1 MKKVGV
7 LVFIVIAIVLLS
19 ACSSTPEESTQEKST
34 DQDKAE
40 QQEDQNSDSE
50 EKEEEGKEAEE
61 VSQEVKE
68 PKYEVTEK
76 ASIVP
81 IDSAEEK
88 VVLITIDD
96 APDKYSLEM
105 ANKLKEH
112 NVNAIFFVN
121 GHFIESEEGAQKLK
135 KLHDMGF
142 IIGNHTK
149 THANLKKITK
159 EEQREE
165 ILSVSDR
172 VEEIIGE
179 RPLFFRAPHGANTDY
194 SRKLAAE
201 EGMTLMNWT
210 YGYDYFEPYMDANKL
225 EQAMISGEGPEV
237 GVDYS
242 LLKPGANLLMHDRE
256 WTNTALPGIIKGL
269 RDKGY
274 KMVDPALIKTKNM

>member
-40 QQEDQNSDSE
+40 QQEDQHSDSE

-61 VSQEVKE
+61 VSEEVKE

-105 ANKLKEH
+105 ANKLKEL

>member
-19 ACSSTPEESTQEKST
+19 ACSSTPEESTQKKST
-34 DQDKAE
+34 DQEKAE

-105 ANKLKEH
+105 ANKLKEL

>member
-19 ACSSTPEESTQEKST
+19 ACSSTHEESTQEKST

-40 QQEDQNSDSE
+40 QQEDQHSDSE

-61 VSQEVKE
+61 VSEEVKE

-105 ANKLKEH
+105 ANKLKEL

>member
-105 ANKLKEH
+105 ANKLKEL

-194 SRKLAAE
+194 SRELAAE

-242 LLKPGANLLMHDRE
+242 LLKPGANLLMHDRG

>member
-105 ANKLKEH
+105 ANKLKEL

>member
-40 QQEDQNSDSE
+40 QQEDQHSDSE

-105 ANKLKEH
+105 ANKLKEL

-172 VEEIIGE
+172 VEEIIGK